1 MDSSKFLHMKVRKE
15 AGVIDPEY
23 GDTEGVQI
31 SRTEVILF
39 IYLFIICT
47 NKRCYLIG

>member
-1 MDSSKFLHMKVRKE
+1 MDSSKFLHMEVVIRKE

-31 SRTEVILF
+31 S
-39 IYLFIICT
+39 
-47 NKRCYLIG
+47 